1 MKFMKKVLS
10 IVLCFTFIFTVFY
23 FNSSASDK
31 QDFEYTIS
39 GDTIKITKCNLKDK
53 EIVIPDIIEG
63 HDVTAVDFM
72 AFARCF
78 DVEKII
84 IGKNMKSIGDGAF
97 SNCSALSKI
106 IVSIENSSYV
116 VEDDVLFNKDKTEII
131 CYPAQKNSKKYIMPD
146 SVEIIKMLS
155 FSKCA
160 FLEEIE
166 LSENLNTISMYS
178 FTGCEKLVSIY
189 MSSKVEKIEQDAI
202 NECFKNLLIYFDGSS
217 EQWNNINIDG
227 SSKKQLSKIAVCKDT
242 DENYEIKLTDKDIQL
257 SYLSKVPF
265 ELKVSDN
272 KVIKVEGVPKEN
284 TSGKHE
290 VTAKITPLKSG
301 ESTISAVAENGFVL
315 CKFNYTVAKCTHPS
329 FHFTKTEKAFTCTEN
344 GIEIYTCD
352 YCDYTETSTVKAIGH
367 SLGEWEVETK
377 ATKDKEGLEVRIC
390 NNYNCDYKEE
400 RTIPKLQ
407 TTEPD
412 NSTGSTTTFLLGD
425 VDGNKKVNA
434 SDARK
439 VLRYVAGLEQLNSTQ
454 LKAANVDGNKSVTAT
469 DARRILRHVAGL
481 EKL

>member
-10 IVLCFTFIFTVFY
+10 IILCFTFIFTVLY
-23 FNSSASDK
+23 IQTSAKIVSEG
-31 QDFEYTIS
+31 DFIYDVNEVKGTA
-39 GDTIKITKCNLKDK
+39 KITKYNGNDK
-53 EIVIPDIIEG
+53 EIIIPDTVEGYNVTSIELL
-63 HDVTAVDFM
+63 
-72 AFARCF
+72 AFASCSN
-78 DVEKII
+78 VETIK
-84 IGKNMKSIGDGAF
+84 IGKNMQSISDGAF
-97 SNCSALSKI
+97 SNCFALSKI
-106 IVSIENSSYV
+106 IVSTENSSYV
-116 VEDDVLFNKDKTEII
+116 VEDDVLFNKDKTVII
-131 CYPAQKNSKKYIMPD
+131 CYPAQKNSKTYIMPD
-146 SVEIIKMLS
+146 SVETIKMRS

-189 MSSKVEKIEQDAI
+189 MSSKVKKIEQDAI
-202 NECFKNLLIYFDGSS
+202 NECSKNLLIYFNGSS
-217 EQWNNINIDG
+217 GQWNSINIDG

-257 SYLSKVPF
+257 SYSSKVPF

-301 ESTISAVAENGFVL
+301 KSTISAVAENGFVL
-315 CKFNYTVAKCTHPS
+315 CNLNYTVAKCTHPS

-352 YCDYTETSTVKAIGH
+352 YCDYTETRTVKAIGH

-377 ATKDKEGLEVRIC
+377 ATKQIFLAKE
-390 NNYNCDYKEE
+390 D
-400 RTIPKLQ
+400 
-407 TTEPD
+407 
-412 NSTGSTTTFLLGD
+412 FLFAYSL
-425 VDGNKKVNA
+425 
-434 SDARK
+434 SRP
-439 VLRYVAGLEQLNSTQ
+439 
-454 LKAANVDGNKSVTAT
+454 
-469 DARRILRHVAGL
+469 
-481 EKL
+481 